1 MADFTRVSEAL
12 RQRGYSVRSFADGEA
27 AADYLCGE
35 IQGKTVGLG
44 GSCTLR
50 DLGLYERL
58 SPSNTVYWHWQQE
71 PDQARKQS
79 MDTQVYLTSA
89 NALAETGEIVN
100 IDGTGNR
107 VASTLYGHE
116 KVYFL
121 IGRNKLCPSAEEALW
136 RARNVAA
143 PRRAQQMGRKTPC
156 AERAERCYD
165 CRSPERICRGQV
177 TLWGPMLGMEAEV
190 LLIDQDLGL

>member
-1 MADFTRVSEAL
+1 MTDFTRVSEAL
-12 RQRGYSVRSFADGEA
+12 RQRGYSVRSFVDGEA